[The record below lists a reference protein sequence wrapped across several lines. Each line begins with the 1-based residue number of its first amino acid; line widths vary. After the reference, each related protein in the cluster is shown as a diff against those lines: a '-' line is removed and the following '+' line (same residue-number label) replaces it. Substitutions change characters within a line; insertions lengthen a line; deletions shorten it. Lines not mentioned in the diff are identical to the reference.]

1 MDGVDELND
10 AYRNDI
16 KQNIKQKKE
25 QNNENL

>member
-16 KQNIKQKKE
+16 KQTIKQKKE